1 MNKIIVTFLK
11 ETLIE
16 MIVSAVLLAAVSFIV
31 LRMTPS
37 FAITKVMILAIYG
50 ISTFIGGY
58 IIGKVMTKQKFIWGA
73 VSGVVYFAI
82 IALIALVVKG
92 GIDTGTVGI
101 ISGFVVSVVAGT
113 IGGMISVGCRI
124 KSNKW

>member
-1 MNKIIVTFLK
+1 MNRIIVTFLK

-16 MIVSAVLLAAVSFIV
+16 MIVSAVLLTAVSFIV

-37 FAITKVMILAIYG
+37 FAVTRVLILGIYG

-58 IIGKVMTKQKFIWGA
+58 IMGKVMTRKKFIWGA
-73 VSGVVYFAI
+73 VSGIIYFMI
-82 IALIALVVKG
+82 IAIIALVVKG

-101 ISGFVVSVVAGT
+101 ISGFIVSVAAGT
-113 IGGMISVGCRI
+113 LGGMIS
-124 KSNKW
+124 

>member
-50 ISTFIGGY
+50 ISAFIGGY

-73 VSGVVYFAI
+73 VSGVIYFAI

-113 IGGMISVGCRI
+113 IGGMIS
-124 KSNKW
+124 

>member
-37 FAITKVMILAIYG
+37 FAIT
-50 ISTFIGGY
+50 
-58 IIGKVMTKQKFIWGA
+58 KVMTKQKFIWGA

-113 IGGMISVGCRI
+113 IGGMIS
-124 KSNKW
+124 

>member
-1 MNKIIVTFLK
+1 MTKIIVTFLK

-113 IGGMISVGCRI
+113 IGGMIS
-124 KSNKW
+124 

>member
-1 MNKIIVTFLK
+1 
-11 ETLIE
+11 
-16 MIVSAVLLAAVSFIV
+16 
-31 LRMTPS
+31 
-37 FAITKVMILAIYG
+37 
-50 ISTFIGGY
+50 
-58 IIGKVMTKQKFIWGA
+58 MTKQTFIWGA

-113 IGGMISVGCRI
+113 IGGMIS
-124 KSNKW
+124 

>member
-1 MNKIIVTFLK
+1 MKNYTMNKIIVTFLK

-73 VSGVVYFAI
+73 VSGVIYFAI
-82 IALIALVVKG
+82 IAVIALVVKG

-113 IGGMISVGCRI
+113 IGGMIS
-124 KSNKW
+124 